1 MLFKLLFASMEWI
14 EHKCMKFSKLKYSQ
28 IFTFIMD
35 RMMNVGRAGQ
45 GGGKG
50 EIEILSSPG
59 SNLDIMQ
66 ETVLLLYSEILAD

>member
-1 MLFKLLFASMEWI
+1 
-14 EHKCMKFSKLKYSQ
+14 
-28 IFTFIMD
+28 MD
-35 RMMNVGRAGQ
+35 TMMNVGRAGQ